1 MLLSMLTQSVLFKLS
16 FELTSRILTNIAEP
30 VKFIGEGEYNLN
42 SLKEIVVTDDFLGLD
57 KEDRKCQNDEPHENC
72 TTRQYRNTFLR
83 ECGCLPFSMRLF
95 KTVTFHKL
103 PKVLYILFYMYSS
116 VVKSPS

>member
-42 SLKEIVVTDDFLGLD
+42 SLKEIVVTGDFLGLD

-72 TTRQYRNTFLR
+72 TTRQYHHTFLR

-95 KTVTFHKL
+95 KTVTFNKL
-103 PKVLYILFYMYSS
+103 PKVPYIHVSE
-116 VVKSPS
+116 KHNT